1 MSLAEYLKEKLLDF
15 FIGILCAVLISG
27 LLIFTGSNPYAIAY
41 SLVLTLAGTVI
52 CISADYL
59 KRRNFY
65 KNLLFCMR
73 AMDKLYLLSE
83 MVSPP
88 GFYEGNIL
96 YEALKLSNKAMNDQI
111 AVYKNS
117 MEEYREYIE
126 SWVHEIKT
134 PIASGMLIVENNQ
147 SNAVKSIGEEIEK
160 IDAFVEQAL
169 FYSRS
174 SGVEKDYIIK
184 EQSLREL
191 VLSAVR
197 RNSKALIQNKVL
209 VEVEDFDFTVYTDSK
224 WIDFILNQ
232 IISNSVKYKSENP
245 KIKFGAER
253 IDTNVSLFIEDN
265 GIGISQKDVGRVFEK
280 GFTGENG
287 RKFKKST
294 GIGLYLCKKLCGK
307 LGLSISISSKEGEWT
322 LVGIVFPMGGTHL
335 LS

>member
-88 GFYEGNIL
+88 GFYEGNVL
-96 YEALKLSNKAMNDQI
+96 CEALKLSNKAMNDQI
-111 AVYKNS
+111 ALYKNL

-174 SGVEKDYIIK
+174 SSVEKDYIIK

-209 VEVEDFDFTVYTDSK
+209 VEVEDFDFKVYTDSK

-245 KIKFGAER
+245 KIKFSAER

-265 GIGISQKDVGRVFEK
+265 GIGISQKDVVRVFEK

-294 GIGLYLCKKLCGK
+294 GIGLYLCKKLCEK

-322 LVGIVFPMGGTHL
+322 RVGIVFPMGGTHL

>member
-174 SGVEKDYIIK
+174 SSVEKDYIIK
-184 EQSLREL
+184 GQSLREL

-209 VEVEDFDFTVYTDSK
+209 VEVEDFDFKVYTDSK

-245 KIKFGAER
+245 KIKFSAER

-294 GIGLYLCKKLCGK
+294 GIGLYLCKKLCEK

-322 LVGIVFPMGGTHL
+322 RVGIVFPMGGTHL

>member
-1 MSLAEYLKEKLLDF
+1 MSFVEYLKEKALYF
-15 FIGILCAVLISG
+15 FIGILCAVFVVI
-27 LLIFTGSNPYAIAY
+27 LLIFTGSNLYAVAY
-41 SLVLTLAGTVI
+41 SFTLIFIGIAV
-52 CISADYL
+52 CVSVDYL
-59 KRRNFY
+59 KRKDFY

-88 GFYEGNIL
+88 GFYEGNVL
-96 YEALKLSNKAMNDQI
+96 CEALKLSNKAMNDQI
-111 AVYKNS
+111 AFYKNS

-147 SNAVKSIGEEIEK
+147 GNAIKSIGEELEK

-174 SGVEKDYIIK
+174 SSVEKDYIIK
-184 EQSLREL
+184 EQSLRGL

-197 RNSKALIQNKVL
+197 RNSKALIQNKVF
-209 VEVEDFDFTVYTDSK
+209 VEVEDFDFTVHTDSK

-232 IISNSVKYKSENP
+232 IISNSIKYKSENS
-245 KIKFGAER
+245 KIKFSAQKSG
-253 IDTNVSLFIEDN
+253 TNISLFIEDN

-294 GIGLYLCKKLCGK
+294 GIGLYLCKKLCDK
-307 LGLSISISSKEGEWT
+307 LGLSISISSEENKWT
-322 LVGIVFPMGGTHL
+322 QVEIVFPKGGTHL